1 MIERGKIARMLAGLI
16 LALMIVLLG
25 TACTESEEPA
35 ITESPQVTVTAFPT
49 ANRHTATPAPTLPPL
64 TEVARRPQT
73 PPATRTPPC
82 DDAPPTRLIVGER
95 GRVGAEDMRPL
106 NIRAEAGTDARIT
119 GRLEVG
125 DVVRIIDGPRC
136 ANGFVWYLMER
147 IEGEGTGWIAE
158 GEASFYYIEPY
169 LTG

>member
-1 MIERGKIARMLAGLI
+1 MINRSRLARMMAGVLLGLA
-16 LALMIVLLG
+16 MVVLG
-25 TACTESEEPA
+25 TACTESEQPVM
-35 ITESPQVTVTAFPT
+35 TQTPQASATAFPT
-49 ANRHTATPAPTLPPL
+49 ANRDTATPAPTLPPL

-73 PPATRTPPC
+73 PPTTRTPPC
-82 DDAPPTRLIVGER
+82 DDAPPTRLVVGER

-106 NIRAEAGTDARIT
+106 NIRADAGTDARII

-147 IEGEGTGWIAE
+147 IDGDGTGWIAE

-169 LTG
+169 LIG